1 MKIKIVAT
9 SITVFVLLGGA
20 IGVQQYISSQ
30 ITSRVEREMPKASG
44 ISASIPLTDIP
55 SNLTSDSIKSA
66 QINIKSF
73 ALKESGTKTSLE
85 ISASN
90 ISKAK
95 PNRVGSLEV
104 TATISASTITQ
115 SSEFND
121 AQIVG
126 NTLQV
131 SAGAGGM
138 GKALLIPKYSNS
150 QLYFELQS
158 VSFLDNEIPASLLP
172 AELQTQIKSRSQRS
186 LTPPKGLKVRS
197 VSLSSKG
204 LSVKMFGSNI
214 QLGNLGSGL
223 YGDFSFTYSQ
233 EVFIEAL

>member
-1 MKIKIVAT
+1 MKIKTIAT
-9 SITVFVLLGGA
+9 SASVFVLLGGV

-30 ITSRVEREMPKASG
+30 ITSKVQREMPNASG
-44 ISASIPLTDIP
+44 ISASVPLADVP

-66 QINIKSF
+66 DINIKSF
-73 ALKESGTKTSLE
+73 ALKESGTKTSLD

-95 PNRVGSLEV
+95 PTLVGSLEV
-104 TATISASTITQ
+104 TATIPASTITKQ
-115 SSEFND
+115 SEFND

-131 SAGAGGM
+131 SVGAGGM
-138 GKALLIPKYSNS
+138 GAAILIPRYSNS

-158 VSFLDNEIPASLLP
+158 VSIFGNEIPASSLP
-172 AELQTQIKSRSQRS
+172 ADLQNQIKSRSQRS
-186 LTPPKGLKVRS
+186 LTPPNGLKVKS

-204 LSVKMFGSNI
+204 LSVKMAGNNV

-223 YGDFSFTYSQ
+223 
-233 EVFIEAL
+233 

>member
-1 MKIKIVAT
+1 MKIKIIVAST
-9 SITVFVLLGGA
+9 TVFVLLGGVLGA
-20 IGVQQYISSQ
+20 QQYISSQ

-44 ISASIPLTDIP
+44 VSASIPLADLP
-55 SNLTSDSIKSA
+55 SNIASDSIKSVD
-66 QINIKSF
+66 INIKSF
-73 ALKESGTKTSLE
+73 ALKESDTKTSLD

-95 PNRVGSLEV
+95 PTTAGSLEV
-104 TATISASTITQ
+104 TATISPSTIAE
-115 SSEFND
+115 SSEFNN

-131 SAGAGGM
+131 SAGPGGV
-138 GKALLIPKYSNS
+138 GTALLIPKYSNS

-158 VSFLDNEIPASLLP
+158 ISIFGNQIPASSLP
-172 AELQTQIKSRSQRS
+172 AELQDQIKSKSQRS
-186 LTPPKGLKVRS
+186 LTPPKGLTVES

-204 LSVKMFGSNI
+204 LSVKMFGTNI

-223 YGDFSFTYSQ
+223 
-233 EVFIEAL
+233 

>member
-1 MKIKIVAT
+1 MKIKTIAT
-9 SITVFVLLGGA
+9 SATVLVLLGGV

-30 ITSRVEREMPKASG
+30 ITSKVQREMPNASG
-44 ISASIPLTDIP
+44 ISASVPLADVP

-66 QINIKSF
+66 DINIKSF
-73 ALKESGTKTSLE
+73 ALKESGTKTSLD

-95 PNRVGSLEV
+95 PTLVGSLEV
-104 TATISASTITQ
+104 TATIPASTITKQ
-115 SSEFND
+115 SEFND

-131 SAGAGGM
+131 SVGAGGM
-138 GKALLIPKYSNS
+138 GAAILIPRHSNS

-158 VSFLDNEIPASLLP
+158 VSIFGNEIPASSLP
-172 AELQTQIKSRSQRS
+172 ADLQNQIKSRSQRS
-186 LTPPKGLKVRS
+186 LTPPNGLKVKS
-197 VSLSSKG
+197 VALSSKG
-204 LSVKMFGSNI
+204 LSVKMAGNNV

-223 YGDFSFTYSQ
+223 
-233 EVFIEAL
+233 

>member
-1 MKIKIVAT
+1 MKIKKRIIAT
-9 SITVFVLLGGA
+9 STTVFILLGGVLGA
-20 IGVQQYISSQ
+20 QQYISSQ

-44 ISASIPLTDIP
+44 VSASVPLADLP
-55 SNLTSDSIKSA
+55 SNIASDLIKSVN
-66 QINIKSF
+66 INIKSF
-73 ALKESGTKTSLE
+73 ALKENGTKTSLD

-95 PNRVGSLEV
+95 PTTAGSLKV
-104 TATISASTITQ
+104 TATISASTIAE

-131 SAGAGGM
+131 SAGPGGL
-138 GKALLIPKYSNS
+138 GTALLIPKYSNG

-158 VSFLDNEIPASLLP
+158 ISFLGDQIPASSLP
-172 AELQTQIKSRSQRS
+172 AELQDQIKNKSQRS
-186 LTPPKGLKVRS
+186 LTPPQGLTVES

-214 QLGNLGSGL
+214 QLGNLGSSL
-223 YGDFSFTYSQ
+223 
-233 EVFIEAL
+233 